1 MENKIIGI
9 ELTNEKIQYTIVG
22 SKEEL
27 QLLQKKCKSKKYII
41 SKLISPILYIVIDE
55 IEMRNID
62 IEVDNYSEKMQYSLL
77 CNYEEYEKN
86 LYMLL
91 IIDEIIDKH
100 VLKFPEIKLKKT
112 NNIEKIICDDIKKNI
127 PCLNI
132 NKNNMLLL
140 ELNPIF

>member
-9 ELTNEKIQYTIVG
+9 EITNDKLQYNIVG

-27 QLLQKKCKSKKYII
+27 QLLQKKCKSNKYVI
-41 SKLISPILYIVIDE
+41 SKLISPILYIMIDE

-91 IIDEIIDKH
+91 MIDKIIDKH
-100 VLKFPEIKLKKT
+100 ILKFPEIKFKKN

-127 PCLNI
+127 PCLNV
-132 NKNNMLLL
+132 NQNNMLLL
-140 ELNPIF
+140 ELKPIF